1 MNRWRKRCHANR
13 NNGGVE
19 VVRLVDKIDFKTE
32 HVTRDKKEYFIIIK
46 GLIWYKDRTIVNTYA
61 FNNI

>member
-1 MNRWRKRCHANR
+1 M
-13 NNGGVE
+13 
-19 VVRLVDKIDFKTE
+19 VRLVDKIDFKTE